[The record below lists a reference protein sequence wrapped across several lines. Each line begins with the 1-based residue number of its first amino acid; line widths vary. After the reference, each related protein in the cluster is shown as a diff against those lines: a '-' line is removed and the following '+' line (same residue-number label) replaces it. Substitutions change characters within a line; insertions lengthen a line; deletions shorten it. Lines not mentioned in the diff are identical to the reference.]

1 MPAPPAAPE
10 GRTSPPPPAALAQ
23 RDPAAPAAAAD
34 RPEAARDSSAA
45 AAKPARKPANCPRQL
60 RPLAQPV
67 YFKTDASSIAS
78 EDRSRLQRLGEC
90 LGRSRV
96 RIVGHADPRHTDEY
110 NQELSE
116 RRARAVADVLT
127 AAGADPS
134 RISVVGAGKSKPSS
148 KKPSRQALQRARRV
162 DIQIR

>member
-1 MPAPPAAPE
+1 
-10 GRTSPPPPAALAQ
+10 LAQ
-23 RDPAAPAAAAD
+23 KDPAATSGGQD
-34 RPEAARDSSAA
+34 AAREGTTPSKA
-45 AAKPARKPANCPRQL
+45 ARKPPANCPRQL

-67 YFKTDASSIAS
+67 YFKTDAASISS
-78 EDRSRLQRLGEC
+78 EDRARLQRLGEC
-90 LGRSRV
+90 LGRARV

-116 RRARAVADVLT
+116 RRARAVAGVLT
-127 AAGADPS
+127 DAGADPA
-134 RISVVGAGKSKPSS
+134 RVAVVGAGKTQASS